1 MVPHSRRR
9 ILPIHRSAKVLDR
22 PHADDCWHS
31 HALHLPQR
39 PATDG
44 RRASHTAH
52 PHTQLILTIIRSLQI
67 TSASSPLSGHP
78 SSSCP
83 RRKIL
88 QLTVRG
94 LATTYYPLSSDVRTG
109 WALTLLSHDSLSYA
123 STCQTIGLN
132 TGYFASFTVFLA
144 FNSVDFV

>member
-9 ILPIHRSAKVLDR
+9 VLPVNRSAEILDR
-22 PHADDCWHS
+22 PHADDRRHS

-39 PATDG
+39 SAVDG
-44 RRASHTAH
+44 RRASMRSVHL
-52 PHTQLILTIIRSLQI
+52 PQLNLTISRSLQI
-67 TSASSPLSGHP
+67 TSASSHSYGHL
-78 SSSCP
+78 SSSCQ